1 MTAAPRAKKSL
12 GQHFL
17 KDAKTSAR
25 IVDLLRIG
33 PEDRVLEIGPGPGAI
48 TGIIHERGPAEF
60 RLIEKDSYW
69 AAHHAELE
77 RPAPAVQVLNADA
90 LAFPWESLEGPW
102 KIISN
107 LPYNVGSPLMWDI
120 VSRTPD
126 LTRAVFMVQKEVA
139 DRLSEKPGSK
149 IYGTPS
155 VKLAWYGTAE
165 RVGVIGRNV
174 FWPAPNVDS
183 ALVLFKRYPGG
194 HTPAADNADGSV
206 VDRETVFR
214 LIDAAF
220 GQRRKTLHAALKKI
234 VPSEAFEKAGID
246 PTRRGETLTID
257 EFVALARALDEVF
270 AS

>member
-1 MTAAPRAKKSL
+1 MYTVFRKRAGSAVHGGVIAEFFLEAGREIGAAGYEVVFEDDALGKLGEDTVALLADFEFLLRIAQGRDVHDDDVEPRAPVFVAHEL
-12 GQHFL
+12 RLIEQPQ
-17 KDAKTSAR
+17 
-25 IVDLLRIG
+25 DLLRIG

-139 DRLSEKPGSK
+139 ERLYAKPGTK
-149 IYGTPS
+149 DYGALS
-155 VKLAWYGTAE
+155 VWIDQAKPGA
-165 RVGVIGRNV
+165 
-174 FWPAPNVDS
+174 AP
-183 ALVLFKRYPGG
+183 
-194 HTPAADNADGSV
+194 
-206 VDRETVFR
+206 
-214 LIDAAF
+214 
-220 GQRRKTLHAALKKI
+220 
-234 VPSEAFEKAGID
+234 
-246 PTRRGETLTID
+246 RG
-257 EFVALARALDEVF
+257 
-270 AS
+270 

>member
-1 MTAAPRAKKSL
+1 
-12 GQHFL
+12 
-17 KDAKTSAR
+17 
-25 IVDLLRIG
+25 
-33 PEDRVLEIGPGPGAI
+33 
-48 TGIIHERGPAEF
+48 
-60 RLIEKDSYW
+60 
-69 AAHHAELE
+69 
-77 RPAPAVQVLNADA
+77 
-90 LAFPWESLEGPW
+90 
-102 KIISN
+102 
-107 LPYNVGSPLMWDI
+107 
-120 VSRTPD
+120 
-126 LTRAVFMVQKEVA
+126 MVQKEVA
-139 DRLSEKPGSK
+139 DRLAAKPGSK

>member
-1 MTAAPRAKKSL
+1 MGDVLTAAPRAKKSL

-69 AAHHAELE
+69 AAHHAGLE

-120 VSRTPD
+120 VSRTPE
-126 LTRAVFMVQKEVA
+126 LTRFRKFHFVSLIFFQ
-139 DRLSEKPGSK
+139 RLR
-149 IYGTPS
+149 
-155 VKLAWYGTAE
+155 KL
-165 RVGVIGRNV
+165 
-174 FWPAPNVDS
+174 F
-183 ALVLFKRYPGG
+183 LHHLRY
-194 HTPAADNADGSV
+194 
-206 VDRETVFR
+206 
-214 LIDAAF
+214 
-220 GQRRKTLHAALKKI
+220 
-234 VPSEAFEKAGID
+234 
-246 PTRRGETLTID
+246 
-257 EFVALARALDEVF
+257 
-270 AS
+270 